1 MYYRSDWPEK
11 GFETRLNDSDN
22 TNLNGQLNK
31 KDCQIIEKKFSG
43 SILRCVLHKNEFESE
58 FYKFPIYELFF
69 TVTDSDKISIGD
81 RLNNDLL
88 QSSID
93 EVIQRLVE
101 SKTCLGNAY
110 IAAKLVKHEPF
121 YKVLVKYGFDEV
133 ENRRLYI
140 CKIKALRSEKLS
152 YINDNIKYTSLAST
166 PEKKISEYRD
176 QILDI
181 CEKAFGSKGLSRHFC
196 DPFLIVRQ
204 PYKNYIL
211 SVMALNFKHVPL
223 NQFLIAAD
231 SELKQIYGF
240 SVVGKKPGLKGDVY
254 SQLLS
259 ATQKEYR
266 GKGIYRGLT
275 VKLYQSFPKDATLLN
290 VTHVAN
296 EKIQRAYKK
305 SGRQH
310 LSDTVILRRVFKN

>member
-11 GFETRLNDSDN
+11 GFETPLNDDN

-31 KDCQIIEKKFSG
+31 KGCQIIEKKFSG
-43 SILRCVLHKNEFESE
+43 SILRCVLNKNEFESE
-58 FYKFPIYELFF
+58 LYKFPIYELFF
-69 TVTDSDKISIGD
+69 TVTDSDEISIGE
-81 RLNNDLL
+81 RLNNGLL
-88 QSSID
+88 QSSAD

-121 YKVLVKYGFDEV
+121 YKVLVKHGFDEV

-140 CKIKALRSEKLS
+140 CKINALKSEKLS
-152 YINDNIKYTSLAST
+152 YINDNIKYTSLVST
-166 PEKKISEYRD
+166 PQKQYSEYRD

-181 CEKAFGSKGLSRHFC
+181 CEKAFGNKGFSRHFC
-196 DPFLIVRQ
+196 DPFLIGRQ
-204 PYKNYIL
+204 SGKKYIL
-211 SVMALNFKHVPL
+211 SVMALNFTHVPL
-223 NQFLIAAD
+223 NQFLIATD
-231 SELKQIYGF
+231 SDLKQIYGF

-259 ATQKEYR
+259 AIQKEYR
-266 GKGIYRGLT
+266 GRGIYRGLT

>member
-1 MYYRSDWPEK
+1 MYYRSDWPEI
-11 GFETRLNDSDN
+11 GFETPLNESDN

-31 KDCQIIEKKFSG
+31 NGCQIIEKKFSG

-69 TVTDSDKISIGD
+69 TVTASNEISID
-81 RLNNDLL
+81 NRLNNGLL
-88 QSSID
+88 QSSAD
-93 EVIQRLVE
+93 VIVQRLVE

-121 YKVLVKYGFDEV
+121 YKALLKHGFDEV
-133 ENRRLYI
+133 EHRRLYI
-140 CKIKALRSEKLS
+140 CKIKELKSEKLP
-152 YINDNIKYTSLAST
+152 YINENIKYTSLLST
-166 PEKKISEYRD
+166 PQKQFSEYRD
-176 QILDI
+176 QILDV
-181 CEKAFGSKGLSRHFC
+181 CEKAFGNKGLSRHFC
-196 DPFLIVRQ
+196 DPFLIGRQ
-204 PYKNYIL
+204 SGKNYIL
-211 SVMALNFKHVPL
+211 SVMALNFRHVPI
-223 NQFLIAAD
+223 NQFLIAID
-231 SELKQIYGF
+231 NDLKQIYGF

-259 ATQKEYR
+259 AIQKEYR
-266 GKGIYRGLT
+266 GRGIYRGLT
-275 VKLYQSFPKDATLLN
+275 VKLYQSFSKDSTLLN

-296 EKIQRAYKK
+296 EKIQRAYKE

>member
-1 MYYRSDWPEK
+1 MYYRSDWPEI
-11 GFETRLNDSDN
+11 GFETPFNDSDN

-31 KDCQIIEKKFSG
+31 KNCQIIEKKFSG
-43 SILRCVLHKNEFESE
+43 FILRCVLQKNEFESE

-88 QSSID
+88 QSSTD
-93 EVIQRLVE
+93 EVVQRLVE

-140 CKIKALRSEKLS
+140 CKIKALKSEKLS

-166 PEKKISEYRD
+166 PQKQFSEYRD

-204 PYKNYIL
+204 SYKNYIL

-231 SELKQIYGF
+231 SDLKQIYGF

-259 ATQKEYR
+259 ATQEECR

-310 LSDTVILRRVFKN
+310 LSDTVILRRVF